1 MYFSDDLYFNNYFKL
16 MAQEVILVRDGKTVA
31 KLNLE
36 EIEAIS
42 GSTFA

>member
-1 MYFSDDLYFNNYFKL
+1 
-16 MAQEVILVRDGKTVA
+16 MAQEVILVRDGKKVA

>member
-1 MYFSDDLYFNNYFKL
+1 MTCILIIIFKL

>member
-1 MYFSDDLYFNNYFKL
+1 

-31 KLNLE
+31 NLNLE